1 MNILSSI
8 SPTGLTIL
16 AVAVSFIAIA
26 ALDSDELNVIGNL
39 LIGIGGLMIIAASQE
54 AYIADLEQ
62 AESREEI
69 LKLKVDLLNKE
80 IASLSK

>member
-1 MNILSSI
+1 MNILSCI
-8 SPTGLTIL
+8 SPTGLTLL

-54 AYIADLEQ
+54 AYIAGLEQ

>member
-1 MNILSSI
+1 MNILSCI
-8 SPTGLTIL
+8 SPTGLTLL